1 MCWKTRSLQ
10 KQQAVK
16 GKDKGQKRIVK
27 KVCTARKDSRKK
39 CETYVICEICE
50 IFNMWNISKSD
61 RDCST

>member
-16 GKDKGQKRIVK
+16 GKDKEQKRIVK

-39 CETYVICEICE
+39 CETYVICNMW
-50 IFNMWNISKSD
+50 NMWNI
-61 RDCST
+61 